1 MSSMTTPS
9 PRRRPD
15 ELVRIMRKK
24 AYADGTIAV
33 SSRGSDGGQ
42 GTEETTVNIPARCRA
57 EGAIDT
63 LF

>member
-1 MSSMTTPS
+1 
-9 PRRRPD
+9 
-15 ELVRIMRKK
+15 MRKK